1 MYQGGVLAQGGRC
14 RQLDTSA
21 ASLGRP
27 LVELVPPTGEE
38 HTVELQVHQRSS
50 LAGYGG
56 IAPAHA
62 ALASA
67 TPAHAAHQHGE
78 PASACGT
85 PGTSCPSQCGL
96 GRACTTPHGTPH
108 GKLAD
113 GCSCAE
119 LSSLT
124 PASAAIG
131 RRNSVG
137 ATAS

>member
-67 TPAHAAHQHGE
+67 TPAHAAHQHG
-78 PASACGT
+78 A
-85 PGTSCPSQCGL
+85 SCPSQCGL

-113 GCSCAE
+113 GCSFAE